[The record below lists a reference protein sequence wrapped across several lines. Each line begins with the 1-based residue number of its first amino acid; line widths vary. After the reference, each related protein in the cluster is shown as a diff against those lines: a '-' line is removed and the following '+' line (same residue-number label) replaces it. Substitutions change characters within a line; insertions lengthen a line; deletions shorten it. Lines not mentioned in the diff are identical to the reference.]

1 MTVEEFAS
9 SPAVHSNILTDKE
22 VVSLFL
28 HFTLNPKPSVD
39 FMDKPRC
46 CLTGREKVICR
57 FTKVECRWGYSGT
70 SDRIRFT
77 CSHRIFVVGLSMY
90 GSINGPSDFQV
101 TMQLI
106 ETETA
111 KICGHND
118 TAFNSDGSENTF
130 RVMFKEPV
138 EVLPNVSYTATATL
152 RGPDSHYGT
161 CGQKRVVHD
170 LDGREK
176 IVFNFYYATGNNNG
190 TSVEDGQIPEIIFY
204 T

>member
-9 SPAVHSNILTDKE
+9 SAVHSNILTDKE

-39 FMDKPRC
+39 FLDKPRC

-57 FTKVECRWGYSGT
+57 FQKVECRWGYSGT

-77 CSHRIFVVGLSMY
+77 CSHRIFVVGLGMY

-101 TMQLI
+101 TIQLI
-106 ETETA
+106 ESETS
-111 KICGHND
+111 KVCGNND
-118 TAFNSDGSENTF
+118 TAYNSDGTESSF

-138 EVLPNVSYTATATL
+138 EVLPNVSYTANATL

-161 CGQKRVVHD
+161 SGQKRVVHD